1 MRQSVESWLFVEFV
15 RLQIDDDGGIDE
27 AAGPARAALE
37 DFLSARSVH
46 DVSSDYNHSSYK
58 YLI

>member
-46 DVSSDYNHSSYK
+46 ECHQITTIHLTN
-58 YLI
+58 I